1 MRSLGP
7 IVLAKNHDGRL
18 ELVTKQSSEAGYD
31 PYTVLHRWQET
42 PGGEWTDWNS
52 LGEPPGGSGGYG
64 PAVARNSDGR
74 LEIVLNGL
82 DGAAW
87 HRWQRREGGWSDWRS
102 LGKPPELQT
111 TVVAGYP
118 TLVYN
123 GDGRLELFTRGDDLA
138 VWHIWQRSPS
148 SGWSAWSSLKH
159 PPDHPMVDGWP
170 VVVRNKDWRLEL
182 FVAIDGVVWT
192 RSQRPEGGWSDWES
206 LGAPEGQE
214 ASWVVAAQTR
224 QRTVNLFT
232 GDSEL
237 FHRWQFFDGSGWGS
251 WRPLPKPP
259 RVRFATVGAHADGRL
274 VLFGVEEDTGSLWK
288 LEQDHTGSSWS
299 EWQSIVENPVPGEQL
314 ETSTL
319 ALDAKGQLE
328 LWFLIE
334 NTRDLYRL
342 KQATPNG
349 TEWNGERFS
358 NKEPV

>member
-1 MRSLGP
+1 MEVTIMQTLGP

-18 ELVTKQSSEAGYD
+18 ELVTLQSSEAGYD

-42 PGGEWTDWNS
+42 PGGEWTDWHS
-52 LGEPPGGSGGYG
+52 LGEPPGGTGGYG
-64 PAVARNSDGR
+64 PAVARNS
-74 LEIVLNGL
+74 
-82 DGAAW
+82 
-87 HRWQRREGGWSDWRS
+87 
-102 LGKPPELQT
+102 
-111 TVVAGYP
+111 
-118 TLVYN
+118 
-123 GDGRLELFTRGDDLA
+123 DGRLELFTRGDDLA
-138 VWHIWQRSPS
+138 VWHIWQRYPS

-159 PPDHPMVDGWP
+159 PPDHPMVDGSP
-170 VVVRNKDWRLEL
+170 VVARNKDWRLEL

-224 QRTVNLFT
+224 QRSVNLFT

-237 FHRWQFFDGSGWGS
+237 FHRWQFLDGSGWGA

-288 LEQDHTGSSWS
+288 LEQDHTGSWR

-314 ETSTL
+314 EISTL
-319 ALDAKGQLE
+319 ALDAKGH
-328 LWFLIE
+328 WSC
-334 NTRDLYRL
+334 
-342 KQATPNG
+342 G
-349 TEWNGERFS
+349 S
-358 NKEPV
+358 

>member
-1 MRSLGP
+1 
-7 IVLAKNHDGRL
+7 
-18 ELVTKQSSEAGYD
+18 
-31 PYTVLHRWQET
+31 
-42 PGGEWTDWNS
+42 
-52 LGEPPGGSGGYG
+52 
-64 PAVARNSDGR
+64 
-74 LEIVLNGL
+74 
-82 DGAAW
+82 
-87 HRWQRREGGWSDWRS
+87 
-102 LGKPPELQT
+102 
-111 TVVAGYP
+111 
-118 TLVYN
+118 
-123 GDGRLELFTRGDDLA
+123 
-138 VWHIWQRSPS
+138 
-148 SGWSAWSSLKH
+148 
-159 PPDHPMVDGWP
+159 MVDGSP
-170 VVVRNKDWRLEL
+170 VVARNKDWRLEL

-224 QRTVNLFT
+224 QRSVNLFT

-237 FHRWQFFDGSGWGS
+237 FHRWQFLDGSGWGA

-288 LEQDHTGSSWS
+288 LEQDHTGSWR

-328 LWFLIE
+328 LWFLIG

-342 KQATPNG
+342 KQTAPNG